1 VFATL
6 PVTGDAPVVALVDAA
21 RSVARLGAAA
31 VAVDVVA
38 EVVAAESA
46 AAAGDDVAFWLAS
59 HSRVA
64 NW

>member
-31 VAVDVVA
+31 VDVVA
-38 EVVAAESA
+38 EVVADERA